1 MADVLFLDT
10 DDSDDF
16 DELTYKRMDLMTTN
30 CAEGIGFLPR
40 ALTDLSTSWTLFY
53 DDRRDETGLCQHG
66 SRYL

>member
-30 CAEGIGFLPR
+30 CAEGISFLPR
-40 ALTDLSTSWTLFY
+40 ALTDLDPGCPWRLITPLWAGPGTPAM
-53 DDRRDETGLCQHG
+53 EE
-66 SRYL
+66 